1 MRMARCTPRNS
12 TVSALVPQYL
22 LVWNLT
28 AVFALQDQEQETVW
42 ELFEAIR
49 HSANDMARVD
59 ARPLRKATCTKI
71 IDAARRAEKL
81 LHPLLRVEVYPE
93 EMAPDAAESA
103 AFTHPT
109 VPSHP
114 DARLAGTV
122 TKVTWSETRTQGTT
136 QGEAQL
142 ADLPEKNFGGGTETK
157 MQEMEHT
164 LLELQN
170 KHRNRSHPDIAA
182 TVHALGLLSR
192 EAGDLIHAKL
202 RLEESLRMKRSFH
215 GDRDHPDIA
224 ATLHELG
231 LVSRQAGDLYHA
243 ELQLEVSLRMKRSF
257 HGDRDHPDIAATL
270 HELGLVSRQA
280 GDLTQA
286 KQQLQDRQCLA

>member
-1 MRMARCTPRNS
+1 MARCTPRNS
-12 TVSALVPQYL
+12 TVSALVPLYL

-122 TKVTWSETRTQGTT
+122 TKVTWSETQT
-136 QGEAQL
+136 QGEEL
-142 ADLPEKNFGGGTETK
+142 ADLPEENFGGGTETK
-157 MQEMEHT
+157 MQELEHT

-182 TVHALGLLSR
+182 TVHELGLL
-192 EAGDLIHAKL
+192 
-202 RLEESLRMKRSFH
+202 
-215 GDRDHPDIA
+215 
-224 ATLHELG
+224 
-231 LVSRQAGDLYHA
+231 
-243 ELQLEVSLRMKRSF
+243 
-257 HGDRDHPDIAATL
+257 
-270 HELGLVSRQA
+270 SRQA

-286 KQQLQDRQCLA
+286 KLQLEES